1 MLDGKLKWSSG
12 SATADTNLYRASA
25 DTLKTDDNFVIEGN
39 LTVNGTTTTVNS
51 TVLTVDDKNIELA
64 SSGSPSDVAA
74 DGGGITLRGT
84 TDKTFN
90 WIDSTDSWTSSEN
103 LDVASGKTYKINGT
117 NVLSSNTL
125 GSGIIYSS
133 LTTLGTV
140 SSLQA
145 TSPNFTGT
153 AVFSGGNF
161 TLDMFGNVGI
171 VGRLDI
177 AETREVVNDAAASSN
192 TFTCD
197 YSTGA
202 IFYGTGSLTANF
214 TVNITNAPTDNGKAM
229 TVSLFVTQGA
239 TGYIPTTLNI
249 NGSSAT
255 IKWVGGSA
263 PTPTSSNGKI
273 DIFNFTLIR
282 RSSTWTVLA
291 NANLNY

>member
-161 TLDMFGNVGI
+161 GLDINGNVEI
-171 VGRLDI
+171 SGRLDI
-177 AETREVVNDAAASSN
+177 NEVRETVNDSAVSSN
-192 TFTCD
+192 VFTCD
-197 YSTGA
+197 YSGGGL
-202 IFYGTGSLTANF
+202 FYGTGSLTANF